1 MNRAKKFGG
10 LQATLGAAVC
20 VFLGA
25 TADTV
30 RAENHDVLTEGDELL
45 VYVDLFSG
53 NSIQGGHLDAWL
65 NEYPGSDDP
74 SQIGGIGQCDFRT
87 VSELSCAEWHVD
99 TAVKL
104 TCRFTPWNMRRT
116 MK

>member
-1 MNRAKKFGG
+1 MNRVKKFSG
-10 LQATLGAAVC
+10 LRAALGAAAVC
-20 VFLGA
+20 VSLGA

-65 NEYPGSDDP
+65 NEYPDSDDP
-74 SQIGGIGQCDFRT
+74 SQIGGIGLVRLPDGC
-87 VSELSCAEWHVD
+87 SELSCAEWHVGY
-99 TAVKL
+99 
-104 TCRFTPWNMRRT
+104 
-116 MK
+116 